1 MNEALNRLS
10 LLKRH
15 NGTDAA
21 ELDAVYESIK
31 NDQRFREFHVQ
42 YSILFANFL
51 IRRPFFFQLE
61 EYAPNF

>member
-15 NGTDAA
+15 NGTDAV

-31 NDQRFREFHVQ
+31 NDQRFREFYVQ
-42 YSILFANFL
+42 YSILFCEFSDKKAFFL
-51 IRRPFFFQLE
+51 SVRGTCG
-61 EYAPNF
+61 

>member
-42 YSILFANFL
+42 YSILFLRFFW
-51 IRRPFFFQLE
+51 PFFFQLK
-61 EYAPNF
+61 EYAANF

>member
-21 ELDAVYESIK
+21 ELETVYESIK
-31 NDQRFREFHVQ
+31 NDQRIRDFHNK
-42 YSILFANFL
+42 L
-51 IRRPFFFQLE
+51 QLE
-61 EYAPNF
+61 K